1 MLCARS
7 YVFYEESATSAIS
20 AVSLHDALP
29 ILTIPAG
36 TATGSY
42 YIVAYADGRGVVA
55 ESQEGN
61 NQRAVA
67 IELKRTRLNSIESK
81 ICSAVSATKSTKM
94 LATDTSAIL
103 VTVVSSVTTKT

>member
-1 MLCARS
+1 ALSGPSTATAGATISVTDTTANQGTGGAGATVTTYYLSRDTQWDASDVTLLDRS
-7 YVFYEESATSAIS
+7 VP
-20 AVSLHDALP
+20 ALAAGASDTGTGTV
-29 ILTIPAG
+29 TIPAG

-67 IELKRTRLNSIESK
+67 IQIGP
-81 ICSAVSATKSTKM
+81 
-94 LATDTSAIL
+94 
-103 VTVVSSVTTKT
+103 